1 MTCRHCCAVNA
12 ADIHRC
18 FRCGRRLAGFARP
31 APDNYVTMGNTALEL
46 EAEPQATAIAVQEPE
61 IHRIEYQRTLFSG
74 AHKVME
80 LPVQVSRPKRR
91 NTAGPRRSQTGQHV
105 SRKATAQN
113 GAQQSLVFEDLSAQE
128 SVPLI
133 YCDAPVANPLH
144 RATAGCLDA
153 AMIMAALG
161 LFLLTFELC
170 GGQVVLMA
178 KTAPLYAGILV
189 VLALFY
195 KLLFC
200 VCGADTP
207 GMVWTQ
213 LRLLNFDGHIPDR
226 DERIQRMFGSFLSY
240 TVGGL
245 GMVWALVDEEK
256 LAWHDHI
263 SKTFPTPY
271 YR

>member
-1 MTCRHCCAVNA
+1 
-12 ADIHRC
+12 
-18 FRCGRRLAGFARP
+18 
-31 APDNYVTMGNTALEL
+31 MGSMALEL
-46 EAEPQATAIAVQEPE
+46 EERYQPVGVAEQPQSAPNPE
-61 IHRIEYQRTLFSG
+61 IHRIEYQRPLFSG
-74 AHKVME
+74 AHRVME
-80 LPVQVSRPKRR
+80 LPVPAARPRR
-91 NTAGPRRSQTGQHV
+91 QNTAAGARRSRTGQH
-105 SRKATAQN
+105 RKVTVQN

-133 YCDAPVANPLH
+133 YCDAPVANPMH
-144 RATAGCLDA
+144 RATAGFLDA
-153 AMIMAALG
+153 SMIVMALG
-161 LFLLTFELC
+161 LFMMTFELC
-170 GGQVVLMA
+170 GGRVILDV

-200 VCGADTP
+200 VCGTDTP

-226 DERIQRMFGSFLSY
+226 DERVQRMFGSFLSY
-240 TVGGL
+240 AVGGL
-245 GMVWALVDEEK
+245 GIVWAMVDEEK